1 MDSFFGETFLVISKA
16 KREDEIEN
24 AHDQAIF
31 GIPAPFPLYTSET
44 GEEGMSENKYANE
57 NKGSTSDDDPASSLI
72 SEKVCL

>member
-1 MDSFFGETFLVISKA
+1 MKA

-31 GIPAPFPLYTSET
+31 GIPAPIPSYTSET
-44 GEEGMSENKYANE
+44 EEEGVSENKNANK
-57 NKGSTSDDDPASSLI
+57 NKGSTNDDDPASSLI